1 MKKELT
7 DAEYCRLLKIYL
19 SCTRRNWTFHVDEK
33 IDRII
38 TKIRC
43 NERDE
48 VMSTIE
54 DLIYEYCE
62 EDEIL
67 EKLDEL
73 ERDKV

>member
-19 SCTRRNWTFHVDEK
+19 SCTRRNWTLHVDEK

-48 VMSTIE
+48 IMSTIE

-73 ERDKV
+73 ERAKV